1 MIKLTRLNGQELVIN
16 AEMIE
21 RMEAKPDTIIT
32 LTTGEQYIV
41 QDSGDQIIAKVT
53 HYKQEINLP
62 QKEPTIG

>member
-41 QDSGDQIIAKVT
+41 QDPVDQIIAKVT

-62 QKEPTIG
+62 AKEPTTG

>member
-41 QDSGDQIIAKVT
+41 QDSVDQIIAKVT

-62 QKEPTIG
+62 QKNQP

>member
-41 QDSGDQIIAKVT
+41 RDPVDEIIAKVT
-53 HYKQEINLP
+53 RYKQEINLP
-62 QKEPTIG
+62 Q